1 MWSTYTFGLLCALAV
16 AVSACVKVD
25 RNAVLTAAMVISL
38 NWLLFAMA
46 WIHPEAS
53 PAFVMT
59 DLGVYMTHEDTWS
72 VMDLV
77 SLMIVGVVCR
87 RFWWSPILWS
97 AYLVDLAMLAVAWAN
112 GLKYLDYRRVLD
124 AALILQLATLFVV
137 GGGDARSRLSD
148 WWGRIRL
155 RHLGWAPMVHRSEAV
170 K

>member
-1 MWSTYTFGLLCALAV
+1 MWSTYTFGLMCALAV

-25 RNAVLTAAMVISL
+25 RNAVLTAALVISA

-72 VMDLV
+72 VMDLL
-77 SLMIVGVVCR
+77 SLMVVGIVCR

-97 AYLVDLAMLAVAWAN
+97 AYLVTLSMHAVAWAN
-112 GLKYLDYRRVLD
+112 GLEYLDYRRVLD

-137 GGGDARSRLSD
+137 GGGDCADRLLVGWRS
-148 WWGRIRL
+148 L
-155 RHLGWAPMVHRSEAV
+155 RGVRGGSRRVVENAS
-170 K
+170 

>member
-1 MWSTYTFGLLCALAV
+1 MWSAYTFGLLCALCV

-25 RNAVLTAAMVISL
+25 RNAVLTAALVIAT

-59 DLGVYMTHEDTWS
+59 DLGFYMTHEDTWS
-72 VMDLV
+72 IIDLI
-77 SLMIVGVVCR
+77 SLIIVGVVCR

-97 AYLVDLAMLAVAWAN
+97 AYLVTLSMHAVAWAN
-112 GLKYLDYRRVLD
+112 GLEYLDYRRVLD

-137 GGGDARSRLSD
+137 GGGDCADRLLVGWRSVRGVRRDPRRVVENAS
-148 WWGRIRL
+148 
-155 RHLGWAPMVHRSEAV
+155 
-170 K
+170 